1 MTTDNINYNELIDEA
16 MHGVVKQSLYYAHN
30 DKLPGEHHFYI
41 TFFTKHPGVS
51 ISSKLKL
58 KYPEEMTIVLQHEF
72 KNLVVTEGNF
82 SVTLIF
88 GGTEERITIPYRA
101 ITAFADPSVKFGLQF
116 RHDIEKIPAKKAEK
130 ALKKEKK
137 QHDTNNVITLDKF
150 RKKQQ
155 LN

>member
-1 MTTDNINYNELIDEA
+1 MTTENINYNELIDEA
-16 MHGVVKQSLYYAHN
+16 MHGVVKQSLYHVHN
-30 DKLPGEHHFYI
+30 NKLPGNHHFYI
-41 TFFTKHPGVS
+41 TFFTKHQRVS

-72 KNLVVTEGNF
+72 RNLVVTEDSF

-116 RHDIEKIPAKKAEK
+116 RHEVEKIPVKETEI
-130 ALKKEKK
+130 LDKEKK
-137 QHDTNNVITLDKF
+137 DKNTNNVIKLDKF
-150 RKKQQ
+150 RKNK
-155 LN
+155 N